1 MLSLHGHLTP
11 PIVQKNETQVT
22 SHNPP
27 LPCVTDQRTLESL
40 CHTLR
45 ESPRLALDTEF
56 VGEDTFIPRL
66 ELIQVA
72 TATTAAVIDF
82 PAVQASG
89 SLDVFW
95 ELICDAKID
104 KVVHAGR
111 QDLDLFTIHAGRVP
125 KPFFDTQIAAAMV
138 GYGAQVAYANLV
150 QRLHGTKLAKA
161 HTFTNWSAR
170 PLSEDQIAYAL
181 EDVKF
186 LLSIHTY
193 LRNRLSTLGRLEWV
207 SEEFARLEMAI
218 GEKGREPQDRYQRIR
233 GWDTLKPKG
242 AAVLRELA
250 VWRETEARRRN
261 VPRGRVMR
269 DEVLLQL
276 ARHPP
281 KSVNDLR
288 GLRGIHSSEVDRH
301 GGQILASITSA
312 LALPTSEWPAIPS
325 ERKPDPESTGIV
337 ELLQAVLKARAAE
350 EGIAPTILATSAD
363 LQTLVDAKNRTDL
376 DVPILRGWR
385 RQLAGELLLQVL
397 EGAVT
402 IAVDRTSGALRMTQG
417 QPSFADPQETSR
429 ILPA

>member
-1 MLSLHGHLTP
+1 MLSLHGHQTP
-11 PIVQKNETQVT
+11 PIVQQNEPLVT
-22 SHNPP
+22 PSNPS
-27 LPCVTDQRTLESL
+27 LPYVTDQRALESL

-45 ESPRLALDTEF
+45 QSPRLALDTEF
-56 VGEDTFIPRL
+56 VGEDTFVPRL

-95 ELICDAKID
+95 ELICDIKIE
-104 KVVHAGR
+104 KIVHAGR
-111 QDLDLFTIHAGRVP
+111 QDLDLFAIHAGQIP

-170 PLSEDQIAYAL
+170 PLSDDQIAYAL
-181 EDVKF
+181 EDVEF
-186 LLSIHTY
+186 LLSIHTH
-193 LRNRLSTLGRLEWV
+193 LQNRLSTLGRSEWV
-207 SEEFARLEMAI
+207 SEEFARLETAI
-218 GEKGREPQDRYQRIR
+218 GEKGREPQERYQRIR

-250 VWRETEARRRN
+250 AWREAEARRRN
-261 VPRGRVMR
+261 IPRGRVMR

-288 GLRGIHSSEVDRH
+288 GLRGVHSSDVDRH

-312 LALPTSEWPAIPS
+312 LALPTSAWPEVPS

-350 EGIAPTILATSAD
+350 QGIAPTILATSAD
-363 LQTLVDAKNRTDL
+363 LQTLVDAKQGRTAL

-385 RQLAGELLLQVL
+385 RQLAGDLLLQVL
-397 EGAVT
+397 DGAVT
-402 IAVDRTSGALRMTQG
+402 ITVDRTSGALRMTQG
-417 QPSFADPQETSR
+417 RFQTNESSQ

>member
-1 MLSLHGHLTP
+1 MLNLPDHQTPLTAR
-11 PIVQKNETQVT
+11 QNEIHVT
-22 SHNPP
+22 PNPP
-27 LPCVTDQRTLESL
+27 LPYVTDKQALESL

-45 ESPRLALDTEF
+45 QSPRLALDTEF

-82 PAVQASG
+82 PAVQAGG

-95 ELICDAKID
+95 ELICDAKIE
-104 KVVHAGR
+104 KIFHAGR
-111 QDLDLFTIHAGRVP
+111 QDLDLFATHAGQIP

-138 GYGAQVAYANLV
+138 GYGAQIAYANLV
-150 QRLHGTKLAKA
+150 QRLLGTRLEKA

-170 PLSEDQIAYAL
+170 PLSDGQIAYAL
-181 EDVKF
+181 EDVEF
-186 LLSIHTY
+186 LLSIHTHLQDR
-193 LRNRLSTLGRLEWV
+193 LRTLGRLEWV
-207 SEEFARLEMAI
+207 GEEFARLETAV
-218 GEKGREPQDRYQRIR
+218 GEKSREPQERYQRIR

-250 VWRETEARRRN
+250 AWREAEARRRN

-288 GLRGIHSSEVDRH
+288 GLRGVHSSEVDRH
-301 GGQILASITSA
+301 GSQLLAAITSA
-312 LALPTSEWPAIPS
+312 LALPPSAWPEVPS

-337 ELLQAVLKARAAE
+337 ELLQAVLKARSAE
-350 EGIAPTILATSAD
+350 EGIAPTMVATSAD
-363 LQTLVDAKNRTDL
+363 LQTLVETKQNRTAL

-385 RQLAGELLLQVL
+385 RQLAGDLLLQVL
-397 EGAVT
+397 DGAVT
-402 IAVDRTSGALRMTQG
+402 ITVDRTSGALRMTQDR
-417 QPSFADPQETSR
+417 S
-429 ILPA
+429 

>member
-1 MLSLHGHLTP
+1 MSNLHAHQMPPTVRLNEIPVTP
-11 PIVQKNETQVT
+11 KPPTQY
-22 SHNPP
+22 
-27 LPCVTDQRTLESL
+27 VTDHRALESL

-45 ESPRLALDTEF
+45 QSPRLALDTEF

-72 TATTAAVIDF
+72 TADTAAVIDF
-82 PAVQASG
+82 PAVHASG

-95 ELICDAKID
+95 ELICDTKVDKIL
-104 KVVHAGR
+104 HAGR
-111 QDLDLFTIHAGRVP
+111 QDLDLFATHAGQIP

-138 GYGAQVAYANLV
+138 GYGAQVAYSNLV

-170 PLSEDQIAYAL
+170 PLSDDQIAYAL
-181 EDVKF
+181 EDVEF
-186 LLSIHTY
+186 LLSIHTH
-193 LRNRLSTLGRLEWV
+193 LLDRLSTLGRSEWI
-207 SEEFARLEMAI
+207 SEEFARLETAV
-218 GEKGREPQDRYQRIR
+218 GEKSREPQERYQRIR
-233 GWDTLKPKG
+233 GWETLKPKG

-250 VWRETEARRRN
+250 AWRETEARRRN

-288 GLRGIHSSEVDRH
+288 GLRGVHSSEIDRH
-301 GGQILASITSA
+301 GGQLLASITSA
-312 LALPTSEWPAIPS
+312 LALPPSAWPEVPS

-350 EGIAPTILATSAD
+350 EGIASTMIATSAD
-363 LQTLVDAKNRTDL
+363 LQMLAEHKQNRATL

-385 RQLAGELLLQVL
+385 RQLAGDLLLQVL
-397 EGAVT
+397 DGAVT
-402 IAVDRTSGALRMTQG
+402 ISVDKTSGALRM
-417 QPSFADPQETSR
+417 S
-429 ILPA
+429 

>member
-1 MLSLHGHLTP
+1 MSRFHGHQTP
-11 PIVQKNETQVT
+11 RIVQQNEPQVT
-22 SHNPP
+22 PLNPP
-27 LPCVTDQRTLESL
+27 LPYVTDQRALEAL

-45 ESPRLALDTEF
+45 QSPRLALDTEF

-89 SLDVFW
+89 SLDIFW
-95 ELICDAKID
+95 ELICDVKID
-104 KVVHAGR
+104 KIVHAGR
-111 QDLDLFTIHAGRVP
+111 QDLDLFAIHAGQIP

-138 GYGAQVAYANLV
+138 GYGAQIAYANLV

-170 PLSEDQIAYAL
+170 PLSDDQIAYAL
-181 EDVKF
+181 EDVEF
-186 LLSIHTY
+186 LLSIHRY
-193 LRNRLSTLGRLEWV
+193 LQDRLSTLGRLEWV
-207 SEEFARLEMAI
+207 SEEFARLETAV
-218 GEKGREPQDRYQRIR
+218 GEKSREPQERYQRIR

-250 VWRETEARRRN
+250 AWREAEARRRN

-281 KSVNDLR
+281 KSVIDLR
-288 GLRGIHSSEVDRH
+288 GLRGVHSSEVDRH
-301 GGQILASITSA
+301 GGQLLATITSA
-312 LALPTSEWPAIPS
+312 LALPPSAWPEVPS

-350 EGIAPTILATSAD
+350 EGIAPTMLATSAD
-363 LQTLVDAKNRTDL
+363 LQTLVEARQNLTALDL
-376 DVPILRGWR
+376 PILHGWR
-385 RQLAGELLLQVL
+385 RKLAGELLLQVL
-397 EGAVT
+397 DGAVT
-402 IAVDRTSGALRMTQG
+402 VTVDRISGALRMIQG
-417 QPSFADPQETSR
+417 RPSNASS
-429 ILPA
+429 

>member
-1 MLSLHGHLTP
+1 MSSLHGHQTP
-11 PIVQKNETQVT
+11 LIVQQNEPQVT
-22 SHNPP
+22 PLNPP
-27 LPCVTDQRTLESL
+27 LPYVTDQRALEAL

-45 ESPRLALDTEF
+45 QSPRLALDTEF

-72 TATTAAVIDF
+72 TATTTAVIDF

-89 SLDVFW
+89 SLDIFW
-95 ELICDAKID
+95 ELICDVKIE
-104 KVVHAGR
+104 KIVHAGR
-111 QDLDLFTIHAGRVP
+111 QDLDLFAIHAGQIP

-138 GYGAQVAYANLV
+138 GYGAQIAYANLV

-170 PLSEDQIAYAL
+170 PLSDDQIAYAL
-181 EDVKF
+181 EDVEF

-193 LRNRLSTLGRLEWV
+193 LQDRLSTLGRLEWV
-207 SEEFARLEMAI
+207 SEEFARLETAV
-218 GEKGREPQDRYQRIR
+218 GEKSREPQERYQRIR

-250 VWRETEARRRN
+250 AWREAEARRRN

-281 KSVNDLR
+281 KSVIELR
-288 GLRGIHSSEVDRH
+288 GLRGLHSSEVDRH
-301 GGQILASITSA
+301 GGQLLATITSA
-312 LALPTSEWPAIPS
+312 LALPASAWPEVPS

-350 EGIAPTILATSAD
+350 EGIAPTMLATSAD
-363 LQTLVDAKNRTDL
+363 LQSLVEARQNLTDL
-376 DVPILRGWR
+376 DLPILHGWR
-385 RQLAGELLLQVL
+385 RKLAGELLLQVL
-397 EGAVT
+397 DGAVT
-402 IAVDRTSGALRMTQG
+402 VTVDRTSGALRMIQG
-417 QPSFADPQETSR
+417 RASNASS
-429 ILPA
+429 

>member
-1 MLSLHGHLTP
+1 MSNLHAHQMPPTVRLNEIPVTP
-11 PIVQKNETQVT
+11 KPPTQY
-22 SHNPP
+22 
-27 LPCVTDQRTLESL
+27 VTDHRALESL

-45 ESPRLALDTEF
+45 QSPRLALDTEF

-72 TATTAAVIDF
+72 TADTAAVIDF

-95 ELICDAKID
+95 ELICDTKVDKIL
-104 KVVHAGR
+104 HAGR
-111 QDLDLFTIHAGRVP
+111 QDLDLFATHAGQIP

-138 GYGAQVAYANLV
+138 GYGAQVAYSNLV

-170 PLSEDQIAYAL
+170 PLSDDQIAYAL
-181 EDVKF
+181 EDVEF
-186 LLSIHTY
+186 LLSIHTH
-193 LRNRLSTLGRLEWV
+193 LLDRLSTLGRSEWI
-207 SEEFARLEMAI
+207 SEEFARLETAV
-218 GEKGREPQDRYQRIR
+218 GEKSREPQERYQRIR
-233 GWDTLKPKG
+233 GWETLKPNG

-250 VWRETEARRRN
+250 AWRETEARRRN

-288 GLRGIHSSEVDRH
+288 GLRGVHSSEIDRH
-301 GGQILASITSA
+301 GGQLLASITSA
-312 LALPTSEWPAIPS
+312 LALPPSAWPEVPS

-350 EGIAPTILATSAD
+350 EGIASTMIATSAD
-363 LQTLVDAKNRTDL
+363 LQTLAEHKQNRATL

-385 RQLAGELLLQVL
+385 RQLAGDLLLQVL
-397 EGAVT
+397 DGAVT
-402 IAVDRTSGALRMTQG
+402 ISVDKTSGALRM
-417 QPSFADPQETSR
+417 S
-429 ILPA
+429 